1 MGIAAMVIDT
11 NTTLLSS
18 SGGAKG
24 RIETQPT
31 SRKSAPEESISKA
44 TENSGGEVSLSS
56 AAQSLSKL
64 ESAINSSPDVNSSK
78 IEEIKKAIA
87 EGSYSI
93 NAESIAQR
101 MLDQDE
107 LFR

>member
-11 NTTLLSS
+11 NTNILSS

-24 RIETQPT
+24 RIETQAAG
-31 SRKSAPEESISKA
+31 RKSAPEESVAKPADSA
-44 TENSGGEVSLSS
+44 AGEVSLSS
-56 AAQSLSKL
+56 AAQSMSKL

-78 IEEIKKAIA
+78 VEEIKRAIA

-93 NAESIAQR
+93 NPESIAER